1 MKRKRAQAPEL
12 SELLL
17 DTWWRV
23 ARFLGSEFD
32 GPNAPDSLTIGQ
44 LRILK
49 SLSAEG
55 PMTMSA
61 IARAAGVAPGAATGM
76 VDRLVARKL
85 VKRFGD
91 PDNRRIVQVR
101 LTENGQLMHAA
112 VNKRATKRAD
122 ELTAPLVPEQR
133 GQLRQVLQALSTRV
147 KSEPMARSGGGDASP
162 PPRRR

>member
-1 MKRKRAQAPEL
+1 MAMRNKKQSPEL

-23 ARFLGSEFD
+23 ARFLGSEFEE
-32 GPNAPDSLTIGQ
+32 PNTLDALTIGQ

-85 VKRFGD
+85 VKRFGN
-91 PDNRRIVQVR
+91 PQNRRIVQVR
-101 LTENGQLMHAA
+101 LTDEGQRMHTA
-112 VNKRATKRAD
+112 VNKRATRRAD
-122 ELTAPLVPEQR
+122 QLTEPLAPQHREQ
-133 GQLRQVLQALSTRV
+133 LYEVLQALSTRV
-147 KSEPMARSGGGDASP
+147 KSEPVSKDGSKSVS